1 MAKIT
6 LEELVDIA
14 FAHEEGDPFDWGVF
28 KDGKE
33 QAMAMIGSS
42 ILEQFDKEVITDA
55 DRLILLSTITKLV
68 TENMILHSKLLAKIT
83 LEELVDI
90 AFAHEE
96 GDPFDWGVFKDGK
109 EQAMAMIGSSIL
121 EQFDKEVITDAD
133 RLILLSTI
141 TKLVTENM
149 ILHSKLLSTK
159 Q

>member
-42 ILEQFDKEVITDA
+42 ILEQFDKEVITDE

-68 TENMILHSKLLAKIT
+68 TENMILHSKLLTA
-83 LEELVDI
+83 
-90 AFAHEE
+90 
-96 GDPFDWGVFKDGK
+96 
-109 EQAMAMIGSSIL
+109 
-121 EQFDKEVITDAD
+121 
-133 RLILLSTI
+133 
-141 TKLVTENM
+141 
-149 ILHSKLLSTK
+149 STK
-159 Q
+159 K

>member
-6 LEELVDIA
+6 LEQLVDIA

-28 KDGKE
+28 KDGKQ

-42 ILEQFDKEVITDA
+42 ILEQFDQDVVTDH
-55 DRLILLSTITKLV
+55 DRLI
-68 TENMILHSKLLAKIT
+68 M
-83 LEELVDI
+83 
-90 AFAHEE
+90 
-96 GDPFDWGVFKDGK
+96 
-109 EQAMAMIGSSIL
+109 
-121 EQFDKEVITDAD
+121 
-133 RLILLSTI
+133 LSTI